1 MKKYILYALLILVH
15 SSCSK
20 EFTELSPISERN
32 IQSAYK
38 TEADFAVAINGVYDA
53 LQLNGT
59 YGKAYLLLNEMRS
72 DNTLNGGGCNGIAQS
87 LCEIDLFKEITTANE
102 LSSAWSDS
110 YKGIARCNIILDK
123 IDASTVPDALKKRYK
138 GEALYIR
145 SLLYYNLATIFGNV
159 PLQLTD
165 VASPS
170 DVNLKQFTAAEVY
183 NQIITDLTTAEPLL
197 PAKYTGADLGR
208 VTSGAVNTLLGKVN
222 LTKGDKAAAITALNK
237 VVNSKNY
244 SLVSDYAKLWGGA
257 NENGPE
263 SIFEIQYKTG
273 GQGEGSGYFEY
284 FASII
289 GRAGGVG
296 GGNAPMN
303 MTPDLLAAYK
313 TGDLRYAKSVFTN
326 NRIPDTTYSLKYLTT
341 QTTTF
346 DGENNWYVARYA
358 DVLLMLAEALGEST
372 EAYGYINQVR
382 ARAGLPAINA
392 STPGTFVQKL
402 LAERRIEFALENH
415 RWQDLLRFG
424 TAKATMAA
432 QLSIPESAVR
442 LLFPIPQK
450 EIDVSNGKL
459 VQNPGF

>member
-1 MKKYILYALLILVH
+1 MKKYILYTLLILIH

-20 EFTELSPISERN
+20 EFTELTPISERN

-53 LQLNGT
+53 LQLPGT
-59 YGKAYLLLNEMRS
+59 YGKVYLLLNEMRS
-72 DNTLNGGGCNGIAQS
+72 DNTLNGGGANGIAATLQ
-87 LCEIDLFKEITTANE
+87 EIDLFKEISTATE
-102 LSSAWSDS
+102 LSTSWSDS

-123 IDASTVPDALKKRYK
+123 IDASVVPDALKKRYK

-145 SLLYYNLATIFGNV
+145 SLLYFNLATIFGNI
-159 PLQLTD
+159 PMQLTD

-170 DVNLKQFTAAEVY
+170 DVDLKQYPATEVY
-183 NQIITDLTTAEPLL
+183 AQIIKDLIAAEPLL

-208 VTSGAVNTLLGKVN
+208 VTSGAVNTLLGKVY
-222 LTKGDKAAAITALNK
+222 LTNGDKTSAIAALNK

-244 SLVSDYAKLWGGA
+244 SLVTDYAKLWGAA

-296 GGNAPMN
+296 GGNTPMN
-303 MTPDLLAAYK
+303 MTPDLLASYQ
-313 TGDLRYAKSVFTN
+313 TGDQRYAKSVYRN
-326 NRIPDTTYSLKYLTT
+326 NKIPDTTYSLKYITT

-346 DGENNWYVARYA
+346 DGDNNWYVARYA
-358 DVLLMLAEALGEST
+358 DVLLMLAEALGESA
-372 EAYGYINQVR
+372 EAYTYINQVR
-382 ARAGLPAINA
+382 TRAGLSAISA
-392 STPGTFVQKL
+392 STPGTFTQKL
-402 LAERRIEFALENH
+402 LAERRSEFALENH
-415 RWQDLLRFG
+415 RWQDLVRLG
-424 TAKATMAA
+424 AAKSTMAKH
-432 QLSIPESAVR
+432 LSIQESEVR

-450 EIDVSNGKL
+450 EIDVANGKL
-459 VQNPGF
+459 VQNPGL